1 MEVKNMEFEAYC
13 LGLRKKVKIADPKL
27 VLMKNGRYSVKGVAA
42 EDKNY
47 KVSRILKQSEVD
59 WAKSNLP
66 KG

>member
-1 MEVKNMEFEAYC
+1 MEFEAYC

-27 VLMKNGRYSVKGVAA
+27 VQMKNGRYSVKGVAQG
-42 EDKNY
+42 NSSY